1 MRNKIISGLVLLV
14 VIVGLAYFANKK
26 EVVAPDT
33 SVVPVTPV
41 PVVKNSKPIELCFA
55 KFGQPNTNGYYDKY
69 TLRLMLDGDKATGE
83 LNLLPAEKDRKT
95 GDFKGTVGPVN
106 GEMMARTANL
116 WWYTVAEGMNTEE
129 ELKIIFGEGT
139 ASLGFGEMMDRG
151 DGVYVYKDPKKV
163 SFNLFLTDV
172 ACTDL
177 DERVNVEGYLKEN
190 ISKLSPVKAPV
201 GGTWFVTYITIDINK
216 NSGVVTY
223 EDGHREEK
231 RNFTYVTEDKGEVKS
246 LTIN

>member
-69 TLRLMLDGDKATGE
+69 TLRIMLDGDKATGE

-139 ASLGFGEMMDRG
+139 ASLGFGEMIDMG
-151 DGVYVYKDPKKV
+151 HGV
-163 SFNLFLTDV
+163 
-172 ACTDL
+172 
-177 DERVNVEGYLKEN
+177 
-190 ISKLSPVKAPV
+190 
-201 GGTWFVTYITIDINK
+201 
-216 NSGVVTY
+216 
-223 EDGHREEK
+223 
-231 RNFTYVTEDKGEVKS
+231 
-246 LTIN
+246 